1 MTGASADP
9 RDVLVKASPLIALRS
24 FMDEHLTPDGVE
36 RVLAKAGEEFPEEKA
51 RLGQRVMVASE
62 RVPVVFVN
70 RLIELTAG
78 ELRESPAAVAHR
90 VGRRAAEGASTGV
103 MRLAM
108 VLISIPNL
116 LRKLAPV
123 WSQLY
128 THGTMSSSSEGK
140 TATVEL
146 TDFPVRSKTG
156 CGRIT
161 GWFEWFA
168 QKAEKTATVQ
178 HYPCRAESGPVCRWT
193 LRW

>member
-1 MTGASADP
+1 MTAAPANPS
-9 RDVLVKASPLIALRS
+9 DVLVKATPLITLRS
-24 FMDEHLTPDGVE
+24 FMDEHLTREAVE
-36 RVLAKAGEEFPEEKA
+36 RVITKAGEEFPDEKG

-62 RVPVVFVN
+62 RIPVVLVN
-70 RLIELTAG
+70 RLIELTAD
-78 ELRESPAAVAHR
+78 ELHEPTTEVAHR
-90 VGRRAAEGASTGV
+90 VGRRAAESASTGV

-128 THGTMSSSSEGK
+128 THGKMSSTSEGR

-156 CGRIT
+156 CARIT

-178 HYPCRAESGPVCRWT
+178 HYPCRAENGPVCRWT